1 MPYVVPM
8 STHHVFR
15 LTPSSEVACSDT
27 GYFLKLRTGRDGD
40 TLAIRHETKHISN
53 YLDPK
58 TAILCFCSSSSRL
71 LTVEERARYGEEACP
86 RAVLWAVAWPLP
98 MDTRR
103 IDDLGD
109 LRASGELLLLLAKRA
124 RSRMLCRSRAK
135 VRIGR
140 NKFRYCL
147 VRGEPLTRLDFSNVL
162 AGTVLEQ

>member
-1 MPYVVPM
+1 MSYVVPM

-40 TLAIRHETKHISN
+40 TLEIRHETKHISN

-58 TAILCFCSSSSRL
+58 TAILCFCSSSSRF

-109 LRASGELLLLLAKRA
+109 LRAFLESFFCFWQSGLGVECYVDRA
-124 RSRMLCRSRAK
+124 PRSALVETSFGTAWYGVNHGRA
-135 VRIGR
+135 
-140 NKFRYCL
+140 
-147 VRGEPLTRLDFSNVL
+147 
-162 AGTVLEQ
+162 